1 MLVCMPCACQVHTVV
16 FQALS
21 CSTWPCLLTVV
32 LLLKHTVAGP
42 VFKLGTYEHC
52 CLICGYMSLAGI
64 SPGLQDSVQDHS
76 TDDNPDSPAS
86 GGHPHQ
92 GPAFAFN
99 YGTSHMQSE
108 AAGPAIHQQQQQQQ
122 TPLTPLHASC
132 KQLQQVY
139 QPPFADIPEQL
150 TGHLPDSGRVH
161 QIIAQT
167 AKFVR
172 ENGSRVEVLLRVKHG
187 ANPNFAFLI
196 PQDRLFPYYRWLV
209 KEAPSE
215 RVRQTPQEEQD
226 SQQEQGG
233 QQPTASAAAAAPG
246 VPSSPQGLAALG
258 LLRAYSMASEADS
271 EQAEADQQ
279 LGATAAAGN
288 AGASCARGQG
298 DGDIGLPV
306 YGPAA
311 LAVTSCSQAPGKAE
325 TAEGETAAA
334 GNGSQADGAADIEAA
349 VPAAGR
355 LEHGTSAFDAAT
367 DGAAGVA
374 AAEPAPP
381 GEEMHSGLDEVP
393 TPQIKAI
400 IDKLVA
406 FVAKKGIKF
415 EVKLPAYHLS
425 VAQPA
430 SPRTPAYHP
439 GV

>member
-196 PQDRLFPYYRWLV
+196 PQDRLFPYYR
-209 KEAPSE
+209 
-215 RVRQTPQEEQD
+215 
-226 SQQEQGG
+226 
-233 QQPTASAAAAAPG
+233 
-246 VPSSPQGLAALG
+246 
-258 LLRAYSMASEADS
+258 
-271 EQAEADQQ
+271 
-279 LGATAAAGN
+279 
-288 AGASCARGQG
+288 
-298 DGDIGLPV
+298 
-306 YGPAA
+306 
-311 LAVTSCSQAPGKAE
+311 
-325 TAEGETAAA
+325 
-334 GNGSQADGAADIEAA
+334 
-349 VPAAGR
+349 
-355 LEHGTSAFDAAT
+355 
-367 DGAAGVA
+367 
-374 AAEPAPP
+374 
-381 GEEMHSGLDEVP
+381 
-393 TPQIKAI
+393 
-400 IDKLVA
+400 
-406 FVAKKGIKF
+406 
-415 EVKLPAYHLS
+415 
-425 VAQPA
+425 
-430 SPRTPAYHP
+430 
-439 GV
+439 